1 MMQHKQGLIEVT
13 VGNYRSVKDEAC
25 LSMLAANLRARDREI
40 DATHPFRVIDNCTL
54 LTSAAIFGA
63 NASGKSNFLDALDFM
78 RSMVIR
84 PANGLH
90 SDESIP
96 VSPFL
101 FSTTTEQKPSLFQMV
116 FMVDGTQYRYGFEA
130 DSQRICSEWLFAV
143 PTTKEAR
150 LFYRQG
156 QEIKTS
162 RKFKE
167 GQGLGPKTR
176 PNELYLSVVAQANGE
191 IATRVVGWFSRLSII
206 SGLNDPAYRSFALE
220 HFASG
225 KLREPII
232 QMMKSLDLGIDDVII
247 EDSQISDDPLG
258 YLPHD
263 PKSTLRTSTPQKA
276 TRVKIV
282 HKKWDENGKPQ
293 SPKPSILIS
302 NQVERRSSSTWLGPS
317 SRRSSTA
324 RF

>member
-101 FSTTTEQKPSLFQMV
+101 FSTTTEQKPSLFQ
-116 FMVDGTQYRYGFEA
+116 
-130 DSQRICSEWLFAV
+130 
-143 PTTKEAR
+143 TT
-150 LFYRQG
+150 G
-156 QEIKTS
+156 VT
-162 RKFKE
+162 
-167 GQGLGPKTR
+167 
-176 PNELYLSVVAQANGE
+176 
-191 IATRVVGWFSRLSII
+191 
-206 SGLNDPAYRSFALE
+206 
-220 HFASG
+220 
-225 KLREPII
+225 
-232 QMMKSLDLGIDDVII
+232 
-247 EDSQISDDPLG
+247 
-258 YLPHD
+258 
-263 PKSTLRTSTPQKA
+263 
-276 TRVKIV
+276 
-282 HKKWDENGKPQ
+282 
-293 SPKPSILIS
+293 
-302 NQVERRSSSTWLGPS
+302 
-317 SRRSSTA
+317 
-324 RF
+324 